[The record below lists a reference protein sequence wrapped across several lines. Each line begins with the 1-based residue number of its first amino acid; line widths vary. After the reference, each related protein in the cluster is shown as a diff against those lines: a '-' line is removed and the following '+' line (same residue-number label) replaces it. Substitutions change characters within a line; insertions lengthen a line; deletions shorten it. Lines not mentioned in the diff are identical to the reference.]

1 MNHRLNLDIKDPNY
15 TLLKEIFKV
24 IDSRK
29 SEEILASYGFK
40 NIKKHIF
47 TYKIVFICMFFGLDV
62 KFVLNELES
71 KNKLCKFFNISEIL
85 SANQV
90 YKYLSIENPDLMLKA
105 LNSILNSVNKTKRRG
120 KKTFIVDATPVD
132 LDFNFKRNKKSKKD
146 LEKINLK
153 WSYSSSKG
161 FYIGFK
167 TTVVLDYQNMKP
179 VAILIHSGAPN
190 DTKLFNEI
198 LQNLQKRRI
207 IKKWD
212 ILIFDK
218 GYYSYTNYQL
228 GISKY
233 KIVPF
238 IFPKDNFKPQ
248 KLKDQLSYPLN
259 VFKVKK
265 QNKTSKKNIWANIWD
280 TIQKTSKLEKI
291 QTNQR
296 NNRRFFQIT
305 QTRTQFKTNTQIHTK
320 ISEKNRKSDCI
331 FRSTA
336 HNTRLHNK
344 NRPTKAFWKLKNSD
358 P

>member
-1 MNHRLNLDIKDPNY
+1 
-15 TLLKEIFKV
+15 
-24 IDSRK
+24 
-29 SEEILASYGFK
+29 
-40 NIKKHIF
+40 
-47 TYKIVFICMFFGLDV
+47 MFFGLDV

-207 IKKWD
+207 IKKGD

-259 VFKVKK
+259 VFKVKNKIKHQKRIYEQIYEILFKKLANWKKYKPIRGTIEDFFKLLK
-265 QNKTSKKNIWANIWD
+265 QGLNLKQIHKYTPKSVKKTVNLIVFLGA
-280 TIQKTSKLEKI
+280 LL
-291 QTNQR
+291 
-296 NNRRFFQIT
+296 IT
-305 QTRTQFKTNTQIHTK
+305 QGYTTKTDLQK
-320 ISEKNRKSDCI
+320 LSEN
-331 FRSTA
+331 
-336 HNTRLHNK
+336 
-344 NRPTKAFWKLKNSD
+344 
-358 P
+358 